1 MSAYLENRYTVYRSF
16 VLKNNSLG
24 TVNIIFINKIQ
35 FLIFSFFFFFKLVKC
50 MGSMF
55 PCYSLLNMK
64 VIWLYMVSA
73 PLPLQWG
80 DLIWKFAKIL
90 WWQNFFLHLWQDK
103 PPWVE
108 LKIYGGVILITILLH
123 FRYLFSLET
132 ANPQKSEVFLLR
144 IYSGNVNAS
153 VVTCQYSQIYN
164 FSFRKEFLETL
175 CKCIY
180 LGFYAE
186 ILKHFCQKQPH

>member
-1 MSAYLENRYTVYRSF
+1 M
-16 VLKNNSLG
+16 
-24 TVNIIFINKIQ
+24 I
-35 FLIFSFFFFFKLVKC
+35 
-50 MGSMF
+50 

-73 PLPLQWG
+73 PPPITMAWREGERG

-103 PPWVE
+103 PLWVE
-108 LKIYGGVILITILLH
+108 LKTNGGVIFITILLH
-123 FRYLFSLET
+123 FHYFISLET
-132 ANPQKSEVFLLR
+132 ANTQKSEVFLLR
-144 IYSGNVNAS
+144 ISLGNVNAS
-153 VVTCQYSQIYN
+153 VVTCRYPQIYN

-180 LGFYAE
+180 LGF
-186 ILKHFCQKQPH
+186 